1 MGTISISAVTS
12 TNKIVVTGLQQT
24 LKFCIKTLCTPLKS
38 QFGVQLAQRQLL
50 DLTFSKTTPGKQRL
64 SMMDTE
70 QYWNS
75 LVSSFKRAI
84 PHHNRTTPPPVLA
97 VQKTSVLSESPCTC
111 EIRVAVAV
119 KKLCTSDSICALITV
134 FYTGLGTLL

>member
-1 MGTISISAVTS
+1 MTFG
-12 TNKIVVTGLQQT
+12 
-24 LKFCIKTLCTPLKS
+24 TPLKS
-38 QFGVQLAQRQLL
+38 QFDVQLAQRQLL

-84 PHHNRTTPPPVLA
+84 PHHNRTTPLPVLA
-97 VQKTSVLSESPCTC
+97 VQKSVLSESPCTLQSQKFDY
-111 EIRVAVAV
+111 IWI
-119 KKLCTSDSICALITV
+119 SILKIDY
-134 FYTGLGTLL
+134 FE